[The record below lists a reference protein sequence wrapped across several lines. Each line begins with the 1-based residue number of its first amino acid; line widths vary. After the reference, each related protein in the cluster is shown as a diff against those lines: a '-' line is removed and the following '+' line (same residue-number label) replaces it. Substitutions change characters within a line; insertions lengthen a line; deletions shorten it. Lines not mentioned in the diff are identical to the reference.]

1 LLFPVQNKFRSS
13 IDLSGLWKFR
23 IDPEQNGESSGWFR
37 GFSSDCDIA
46 VPGSWNEQLEEAGLL
61 HYVGLAWY
69 RKNFFIPSEWAN
81 KSVFIRFDS
90 ADYFSKVWV
99 NGILLGENNL
109 GFLPFEFDIT
119 DCVKC
124 GEESE
129 VVICLNNQLSDEGI
143 PQGITAK
150 NYLEENRLREETFP
164 AARFDFSPF
173 GGIHRPVYLLAKPE
187 THLNNIKINT
197 SISSTNGLVE
207 VSADL
212 NAELDGKVMLKI
224 VSTDSARPQTLRVSG
239 NSFRAQ
245 IKIDNCQFWSP
256 EFPHLYTLKIVL
268 QKDDKEIDEYSLP
281 IGIREV
287 KITNN
292 KLYLNGKEIY
302 LKGFGKHEDFP
313 VIGKGLLLPLMVK
326 DFQMMKWI
334 NANSFRTSHYPYAEE
349 MMYYADQKGILIID
363 EIPAVSLDFRYVSNK
378 TLDIHKEYIKRLF
391 ERDYN
396 HPSVIIWSLGNEP
409 NLVGDGGYYNG
420 KARKYWEEVFAYSRS
435 IDPSRPKTVP
445 NCLRA
450 GIQDPVLALSDIVS
464 INRYYGW
471 YEYPGRLDCGLKV
484 LEEELDAIFAK
495 YNKPVLMTE
504 FGVDALPGYHST
516 SDQMFT
522 EEYQGKFLEQYI
534 KLLRSKKF
542 VIGEHVWNFADFRTP
557 QNMRRVLL
565 NMKGVFTRN
574 RDPKA
579 SAFLLKNIWNGA
591 DVPTEQ

>member
-1 LLFPVQNKFRSS
+1 
-13 IDLSGLWKFR
+13 
-23 IDPEQNGESSGWFR
+23 
-37 GFSSDCDIA
+37 
-46 VPGSWNEQLEEAGLL
+46 
-61 HYVGLAWY
+61 
-69 RKNFFIPSEWAN
+69 
-81 KSVFIRFDS
+81 
-90 ADYFSKVWV
+90 
-99 NGILLGENNL
+99 
-109 GFLPFEFDIT
+109 
-119 DCVKC
+119 
-124 GEESE
+124 
-129 VVICLNNQLSDEGI
+129 
-143 PQGITAK
+143 
-150 NYLEENRLREETFP
+150 
-164 AARFDFSPF
+164 
-173 GGIHRPVYLLAKPE
+173 
-187 THLNNIKINT
+187 
-197 SISSTNGLVE
+197 
-207 VSADL
+207 
-212 NAELDGKVMLKI
+212 M
-224 VSTDSARPQTLRVSG
+224 
-239 NSFRAQ
+239 
-245 IKIDNCQFWSP
+245 
-256 EFPHLYTLKIVL
+256 
-268 QKDDKEIDEYSLP
+268 
-281 IGIREV
+281 
-287 KITNN
+287 
-292 KLYLNGKEIY
+292 
-302 LKGFGKHEDFP
+302 
-313 VIGKGLLLPLMVK
+313 
-326 DFQMMKWI
+326 
-334 NANSFRTSHYPYAEE
+334 
-349 MMYYADQKGILIID
+349 IID
-363 EIPAVSLDFRYVSNK
+363 EIPAVSLDFRYVSDK

-450 GIQDPVLALSDIVS
+450 GIEDPVLALSDIVS

-471 YEYPGRLDCGLKV
+471 YEYPGRLGCGLKV

-522 EEYQGKFLEQYI
+522 EEYQVKFLEQYI

-579 SAFLLKNIWNGA
+579 AAFLLKNIWNGV